1 MFCIEEKGHF
11 CSRAQHLNYAEGKHS
26 IFGILKCSIDKKK
39 NNDFV
44 EFKDLLNHRK
54 QVPLLHNTVLILCYE
69 EDGSVDVI

>member
-11 CSRAQHLNYAEGKHS
+11 CSSAQYLNYVEGKHS
-26 IFGILKCSIDKKK
+26 TFGILKCSIDKKK

-44 EFKDLLNHRK
+44 EFKDLLIHRK
-54 QVPLLHNTVLILCYE
+54 QVPLLHNTALILCYE